1 MIHNP
6 FIARILLWYLK
17 KHEPLCTAQHKNLEK
32 KSFFAIMYLCAK
44 EIAFA

>member
-1 MIHNP
+1 MIHHP
-6 FIARILLWYLK
+6 LYRTRVLWYLK